1 MSFIQNDFQKKYGW
15 IIFSG
20 CSVTWLVRYIRVDQN
35 LWQLGG
41 VFIFAILSI
50 MLFQQ
55 KGK

>member
-15 IIFSG
+15 IICG
-20 CSVTWLVRYIRVDQN
+20 WCSVIWLIRYIRVDQN

-41 VFIFAILSI
+41 VFIFAILSV